1 MPGGTPFPWGDI
13 RVLHPNLVDISGG
26 MQWNMQQADNVQFL
40 AVSGTMVVGDVRAKY
55 DFTLVVYQ
63 MHIDEVAWT
72 IFSTLDDALAT
83 EFTEYFWKTVNF
95 RRKDRRGFV
104 DVLWS
109 DTQQQYDVAEA
120 YREVRLSVFDN
131 QGHTVRFT
139 TPFIYKNTYLKVHPN
154 GAAVFAE
161 DKKFEFLLPWIIETH
176 NLLPATPVFW
186 CRDDKTIPLHRQT
199 LWLHEDTIKW
209 LAETGEAF
217 PSALH
222 DQIAPRVSSFKSQS
236 GSKPAHTAEVPKQM
250 RWEKRAPTRETHAEP
265 NPPSQEAQ
273 SALPTPQQISDNE
286 RRYMQLQAAVINLGH
301 QTIAD
306 SQSTDQPLA
315 APAMDRPQPE
325 VKADAVAPL
334 ADNTTL
340 PVNTTPVGNTSTDST
355 AVQTDSHQQPTK
367 VAAQSLADV
376 RPAAPPTPMTK
387 EPTEGTPD
395 TGVLPFGAVDPST
408 TDEQIKQKEARK
420 PPPPMVE
427 IAVRASP
434 AQSPSE
440 SPDTLA
446 SDTVI
451 ASSPAPD
458 HQEDITDMDIET
470 LQDRQYTALETVQE
484 LTIQLA
490 RAQSHAWNIAKR
502 IKTMR
507 ENPGGALPPTETSH
521 GMAMERID

>member
-1 MPGGTPFPWGDI
+1 
-13 RVLHPNLVDISGG
+13 
-26 MQWNMQQADNVQFL
+26 
-40 AVSGTMVVGDVRAKY
+40 
-55 DFTLVVYQ
+55 
-63 MHIDEVAWT
+63 
-72 IFSTLDDALAT
+72 
-83 EFTEYFWKTVNF
+83 
-95 RRKDRRGFV
+95 
-104 DVLWS
+104 
-109 DTQQQYDVAEA
+109 
-120 YREVRLSVFDN
+120 
-131 QGHTVRFT
+131 
-139 TPFIYKNTYLKVHPN
+139 
-154 GAAVFAE
+154 
-161 DKKFEFLLPWIIETH
+161 
-176 NLLPATPVFW
+176 
-186 CRDDKTIPLHRQT
+186 
-199 LWLHEDTIKW
+199 
-209 LAETGEAF
+209 
-217 PSALH
+217 
-222 DQIAPRVSSFKSQS
+222 
-236 GSKPAHTAEVPKQM
+236 M
-250 RWEKRAPTRETHAEP
+250 RWEKRAPTTVETHAEA

-273 SALPTPQQISDNE
+273 SAQPTPQQISDNE

-306 SQSTDQPLA
+306 SQSTGQPLA
-315 APAMDRPQPE
+315 TPATDRPQPE
-325 VKADAVAPL
+325 VKTDSVTPA

-340 PVNTTPVGNTSTDST
+340 PSNTTTVGNTSTDST
-355 AVQTDSHQQPTK
+355 AVQADSQQQPTK

-376 RPAAPPTPMTK
+376 RPVAPPTPMTK

-395 TGVLPFGAVDPST
+395 TGVLPSGAVDPST

-427 IAVRASP
+427 ISVGASP

-507 ENPGGALPPTETSH
+507 ENPGGTLPPTETSH